1 MITDDSVKN
10 LQHQPD
16 GQRLSTGEFVIET
29 VSTDSKVPVR
39 LWTMVYSV
47 LTVCLLSL
55 LAGVT
60 LAFPSPVLVELLQL
74 DDPQFRFDTQL
85 ADIFGVSVLKRYR
98 VTVKGNDHHCI
109 HTQTK
114 ELISLVDSWIGM
126 GKSSLGRVRNS
137 T

>member
-1 MITDDSVKN
+1 MQNDSEARNDTPTAKEN
-10 LQHQPD
+10 LA
-16 GQRLSTGEFVIET
+16 LEET
-29 VSTDSKVPVR
+29 VSTDSKAPIR

-85 ADIFGVSVLKRYR
+85 HG
-98 VTVKGNDHHCI
+98 
-109 HTQTK
+109 
-114 ELISLVDSWIGM
+114 
-126 GKSSLGRVRNS
+126 
-137 T
+137 

>member
-1 MITDDSVKN
+1 MQNCSETRNDCPTAKE
-10 LQHQPD
+10 
-16 GQRLSTGEFVIET
+16 EFTLEEEA

-85 ADIFGVSVLKRYR
+85 ADIFGVRF
-98 VTVKGNDHHCI
+98 
-109 HTQTK
+109 
-114 ELISLVDSWIGM
+114 
-126 GKSSLGRVRNS
+126 
-137 T
+137 

>member
-1 MITDDSVKN
+1 MILVNIAAVPKWSAHALLRAFHTNVIIMMQGMDELLKE
-10 LQHQPD
+10 
-16 GQRLSTGEFVIET
+16 EFTLEET
-29 VSTDSKVPVR
+29 VSSTDSKVPIR

-85 ADIFGVSVLKRYR
+85 ADIFGVRKHKFHPCL
-98 VTVKGNDHHCI
+98 
-109 HTQTK
+109 
-114 ELISLVDSWIGM
+114 
-126 GKSSLGRVRNS
+126 
-137 T
+137 

>member
-1 MITDDSVKN
+1 MITDDSAKN

-16 GQRLSTGEFVIET
+16 GQRLSTGELVIET

-39 LWTMVYSV
+39 LWTMIYSV

-60 LAFPSPVLVELLQL
+60 LAFPSPVLVELLHL

-85 ADIFGVSVLKRYR
+85 ADIFGVRCL
-98 VTVKGNDHHCI
+98 
-109 HTQTK
+109 
-114 ELISLVDSWIGM
+114 SL
-126 GKSSLGRVRNS
+126 
-137 T
+137 

>member
-1 MITDDSVKN
+1 MANYKSSPISMIDDNRLISKTIN
-10 LQHQPD
+10 LQHQSD
-16 GQRLSTGEFVIET
+16 GERLSTVIET
-29 VSTDSKVPVR
+29 VSTDSKVPIR

-85 ADIFGVSVLKRYR
+85 ADIFGVRKHKFISQHGSVILNIY
-98 VTVKGNDHHCI
+98 TD
-109 HTQTK
+109 
-114 ELISLVDSWIGM
+114 LLV
-126 GKSSLGRVRNS
+126 
-137 T
+137 

>member
-1 MITDDSVKN
+1 MILVNIAAVPKWSAHALLRAFHTNVIIMMQGMEKS
-10 LQHQPD
+10 
-16 GQRLSTGEFVIET
+16 GELLKEEFTLEET
-29 VSTDSKVPVR
+29 VSSTDSKVPIR

-85 ADIFGVSVLKRYR
+85 AEIFGVRKHKFYSCL
-98 VTVKGNDHHCI
+98 
-109 HTQTK
+109 
-114 ELISLVDSWIGM
+114 
-126 GKSSLGRVRNS
+126 
-137 T
+137 

>member
-1 MITDDSVKN
+1 MIDDDDRLISD

-16 GQRLSTGEFVIET
+16 GQRLSTVIET
-29 VSTDSKVPVR
+29 VSTDSKVPIR

-85 ADIFGVSVLKRYR
+85 ADIFGVRKHKFISQYGSVILNIYLYR
-98 VTVKGNDHHCI
+98 QLLQWV
-109 HTQTK
+109 
-114 ELISLVDSWIGM
+114 ISLVD
-126 GKSSLGRVRNS
+126 
-137 T
+137 